1 MITPARLSLCALL
14 TVASGLHVQPTTRK
28 VFTRSAA
35 LAGTAWVC
43 PILPAF
49 AAPDYAGAK
58 GALTEL
64 IKEDENIGPTM
75 LRLAWHSSGTYDK
88 MSKTGGSGGGTIR
101 FKEEVRW
108 PQS

>member
-14 TVASGLHVQPTTRK
+14 TVASGLRVQPTTRK

-35 LAGTAWVC
+35 LAGTALVC